1 MGKNTDHC
9 FAQSQ
14 SRCFVGGEKKKGFVS
29 FLPIEGVLN
38 NKQVFDQV
46 SRTFPSSKSVSL
58 FLANGRFAATTAKK
72 KQKKRLTNPNG
83 TPFSFKDEVDPLPF
97 SRSGSIDVLLL
108 IDFH

>member
-1 MGKNTDHC
+1 MTLSN
-9 FAQSQ
+9 
-14 SRCFVGGEKKKGFVS
+14 GEVLQIDSVELDESLPGLAGDEQTKWAKTQIIVLLKVKADVLLGQKKKKGFVS

-72 KQKKRLTNPNG
+72 KTKKT
-83 TPFSFKDEVDPLPF
+83 TD
-97 SRSGSIDVLLL
+97 
-108 IDFH
+108 